1 MRPEPVIPRTRNGR
15 ISAINNRRIST
26 INNRRISTI
35 NNRRISTINNR
46 RISAINNPRIRAVE
60 IVRIA
65 LFLIFAAGVSMS
77 SSKAQT
83 EQSHAAEIQA
93 WRESRVERLTS
104 PDGWLSLVGLSWL
117 KDGENTFGGGPR
129 NRVILPSEKAPDQTG
144 SFLVNDEGVNAV
156 VVKGSGVTHKGKPV
170 AELLMR
176 HDMEEEPTLLEIG
189 SLSFYVIERGGRL
202 GVRIKDTESNAR
214 RNFKGLEYYPV
225 ETGWRLTAH
234 FEPYDPP
241 KPVDIPNVLGG
252 VFHETAPGVIA
263 VDIGGETYRLDPIP
277 DGDSFLLVFGDKT
290 NGKETY
296 GGGRFIVLDLPEE
309 AGPIVVDFNKSYS
322 PPCVFTPYATCPL
335 PPPQNRIGVP
345 VRAGERGF
353 VKGFH

>member
-1 MRPEPVIPRTRNGR
+1 MIPRTRSGR
-15 ISAINNRRIST
+15 IAAINNCRI
-26 INNRRISTI
+26 R
-35 NNRRISTINNR
+35 
-46 RISAINNPRIRAVE
+46 AINNCRIGGVNNCRIGGVK

-83 EQSHAAEIQA
+83 EQSHAAEIEA

-117 KDGENTFGGGPR
+117 KNGENTFGGGPL
-129 NRVILPSEKAPDQTG
+129 NRVILPSEKAPEQAG
-144 SFLVNDEGVNAV
+144 SFLVTDEGVQAV

-170 AELLMR
+170 TELLLQ
-176 HDMEEEPTLLEIG
+176 HDMEGEPTLLEIG
-189 SLSFYVIERGGRL
+189 PLSFYVIERGGRL
-202 GVRIKDTESNAR
+202 GVRIKDSESNAR
-214 RNFKGLEYYPV
+214 RNFNGLDYYPV
-225 ETGWRLTAH
+225 ESSWRLTAR
-234 FEPYDPP
+234 FEPYAPP

-263 VDIGGETYRLDPIP
+263 VDIAGETYRLDPIP
-277 DGDSFLLVFGDKT
+277 DGNSFLLVFGDKT
-290 NGKETY
+290 NGNETY

-309 AGPIVVDFNKSYS
+309 AGPIVADFNKSYS

-345 VRAGERGF
+345 VRAGE
-353 VKGFH
+353 KGFAAGFH